1 MLTSS
6 LRIFLSSG
14 ENFTAM
20 MNMKLTTVLLLIYA
34 SAQAQVVSV
43 TKTVDNAVINQTN
56 NSIYNTSNQGVS
68 SIFNAPGKIFRKV
81 KSNKLNSSTV
91 PPITSD
97 PGNVNAPV
105 TNSQDSNSPNSSIAK
120 SGSSDFVPGS
130 EILFSDNFSSTN
142 AGDFPTNWLTN
153 SSGEV
158 RTIDGQDGNWLQIS
172 ANGIFALNQLNDLPE
187 NFTLEYDAIFHPTPG
202 KDVHYI
208 FYLYSQKDKVADF
221 KETNYPGNA
230 GIYFAFNTAAGEVD
244 AENFENGKAGIID
257 SHLVTDLLKS
267 ALVNKVH
274 VSMSRQKSK
283 LSLYIN
289 GSKVFSS
296 PNALPANYTYNAFK
310 FGSFFMG
317 NDDFMVV
324 SNLMVG
330 TD

>member
-1 MLTSS
+1 V
-6 LRIFLSSG
+6 G
-14 ENFTAM
+14 TAVT
-20 MNMKLTTVLLLIYA
+20 N
-34 SAQAQVVSV
+34 QA
-43 TKTVDNAVINQTN
+43 N
-56 NSIYNTSNQGVS
+56 NTIYNGVNQGVS
-68 SIFNAPGKIFRKV
+68 AVFNAPGKIFRKV
-81 KSNKLNSSTV
+81 KSNKQN
-91 PPITSD
+91 PPPVTSD
-97 PGNVNAPV
+97 PGNVNVPV
-105 TNSQDSNSPNSSIAK
+105 TNGQDTNSSNISLAK
-120 SGSSDFVPGS
+120 TGSSDFAPGAN
-130 EILFSDNFSSTN
+130 ILFSDNFSSTN
-142 AGDFPTNWLTN
+142 AGEFPANWLTN

-158 RTIDGQDGNWLQIS
+158 RVINGQEGNWLQIS
-172 ANGIFALNQLNDLPE
+172 SNGIFALDKVNDLPE
-187 NFTLEYDAIFHPTPG
+187 NFTLEYDAIFHPTPS

-230 GIYFAFNTAAGEVD
+230 GIYFAFNTAAGEID
-244 AENFENGKAGIID
+244 AENFENGKSGIID

-274 VSMSRQKSK
+274 VGVSRQKSK

-296 PNALPANYTYNAFK
+296 PNALPAGYTYNAIK

-317 NDDFMVV
+317 TDDFMVM